1 MLIARTLALTL
12 AAIVAGG
19 LALQVALGW
28 TPFSSYGGDPV

>member
-12 AAIVAGG
+12 AAVVASG

-28 TPFSSYGGDPV
+28 TPFSSHAGDRV